1 MTTTL
6 IVLAHPDPRSFN
18 GAWADATEQAASEL
32 GDVVL
37 RSNLCDM
44 GFDPAEGA
52 AHYPQWPQCD
62 AFDPLKAQEQAAANS
77 GFPEDVQSEIEKL
90 RQADRVIFHFPIW
103 WFAPPA
109 VLKGWFDRVLAHGAL
124 HTIDQRF
131 DRGLFKGKKAQF
143 CVTAGA
149 GETECGFDGK
159 EGNLE
164 MLLWP
169 TAYTLR
175 YLGFT
180 VLKPKAV
187 FGVHG
192 YFEGQ
197 ARVDLEARLRSVL
210 RDQSAFLQSLESR
223 PEVAFNK
230 DTDFDQ
236 TGKLRS
242 DCPSVTPF
250 IRHSE

>member
-18 GAWADATEQAASEL
+18 GAWADATEQAAL
-32 GDVVL
+32 DQGDTVL
-37 RSNLCDM
+37 RSNLCKM
-44 GFDPAEGA
+44 GFDPVESA
-52 AHYPQWPQCD
+52 AHYPLWSQAD
-62 AFDPLKAQEQAAANS
+62 AFDPLKAQEQAAAGS
-77 GFPEDVQSEIEKL
+77 GFPADVQGEIEKL

-124 HTIDQRF
+124 HTVDRRF
-131 DRGLFKGKKAQF
+131 DRGLFKGKTAQF

-180 VLKPKAV
+180 ILKPKAV

-197 ARVDLEARLRSVL
+197 ARVDLETRLQSVL
-210 RDQSAFLQSLESR
+210 RDQGPFLKTLDTR

-230 DTDFDQ
+230 DTDFDAG
-236 TGKLRS
+236 GKLRADS
-242 DCPSVTPF
+242 PSVSHF
-250 IRHSE
+250 IRHTK

>member
-6 IVLAHPDPRSFN
+6 IILAHPDRRSFN
-18 GAWADATEQAASEL
+18 AAWADATEHAALDL
-32 GDVVL
+32 GDRVL

-44 GFDPAEGA
+44 GFDAVEAA
-52 AHYPQWPQCD
+52 AHYRDWPASEQ
-62 AFDPLKAQEQAAANS
+62 FDPLKAQEGAAAS
-77 GFPEDVQSEIEKL
+77 GGLPTDVQGEIDKL
-90 RQADRVIFHFPIW
+90 RQADRVVFHFPIW

-109 VLKGWFDRVLAHGAL
+109 VLKGWFDRVLAHGSL
-124 HTIDQRF
+124 HTIDARF

-149 GETECGFDGK
+149 SEAECGVNGK
-159 EGNLE
+159 EGNLG

-180 VLKPKAV
+180 VLQPKAV

-197 ARVDLEARLRSVL
+197 ERLDLEARLQTVLKGQRS
-210 RDQSAFLQSLESR
+210 FIQSLETR
-223 PEVAFNK
+223 PEIAFNA
-230 DTDFDQ
+230 DTDFDAHGQ
-236 TGKLRS
+236 LRA
-242 DCPSVTPF
+242 DCPSVSHF